1 MLPPHTSTEGYR
13 VAINH
18 EHPRRNSGP
27 PEQPFKARGA
37 KQHPPYSIVSSRHP
51 QYLHP
56 KPTNMK
62 IIQNKEIPVPKGHYS
77 PVIEHNGTLYLSG
90 QLPKDEDGNIPEGIE
105 AQLELVLAK
114 MDHLLTH
121 SGSDRN
127 HVLSVRIYIPDVAYW
142 DQVDATY
149 ASFFGDH
156 RPARCVVPSREL
168 HHGCLVELEAVAC
181 VV

>member
-1 MLPPHTSTEGYR
+1 
-13 VAINH
+13 
-18 EHPRRNSGP
+18 
-27 PEQPFKARGA
+27 
-37 KQHPPYSIVSSRHP
+37 
-51 QYLHP
+51 
-56 KPTNMK
+56 MK

-149 ASFFGDH
+149 ASFFG
-156 RPARCVVPSREL
+156 
-168 HHGCLVELEAVAC
+168 
-181 VV
+181 